1 MKVYSVKCFC
11 DEGVW
16 PCGIFSTMNL
26 AISEIIHHNC
36 FRTDVP
42 TILTSDTK
50 AQVIYEGNTDY
61 NSIDYYIEEI
71 ELNKWE
77 EN

>member
-1 MKVYSVKCFC
+1 MKIYYVECTSG
-11 DEGVW
+11 ETMG

-36 FRTDVP
+36 FRTDIP
-42 TILTSDTK
+42 DILTDDTK
-50 AQVIYEGNTDY
+50 AQVIYDGNADY
-61 NSIDYYIEEI
+61 DYTEYCIEEI

-77 EN
+77 D